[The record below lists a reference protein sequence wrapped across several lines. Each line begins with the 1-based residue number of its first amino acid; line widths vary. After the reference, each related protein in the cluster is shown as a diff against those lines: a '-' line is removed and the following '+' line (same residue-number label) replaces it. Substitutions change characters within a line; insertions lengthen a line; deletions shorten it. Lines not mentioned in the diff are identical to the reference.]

1 MILKGGGAMAEARHS
16 PLETE
21 LPWQA
26 SDGSLSLEE
35 LAFVRQFGVRRRG
48 RASAY
53 LGGLPLPLEPNRVA
67 AMGAV
72 RVLWL
77 GPDEWLVTATE
88 GGEGGLGER
97 LARSEAALVTD
108 LSASRVVIV
117 VSGPSARRL
126 LEAGCG
132 IDLHP
137 RAFATGDCA
146 QTLLARVPV
155 IIDQVAPA
163 PAYRVFVRRSQARWL
178 AGWMIDAAG
187 GL

>member
-1 MILKGGGAMAEARHS
+1 MTLTGGGAMAEPRQS
-16 PLETE
+16 PLAGALPWTAPDGSVSFEE
-21 LPWQA
+21 LPFA
-26 SDGSLSLEE
+26 
-35 LAFVRQFGVRRRG
+35 RQFGVRRRG

-53 LGGLPLPLEPNRVA
+53 LAGLPLPLEPNRVA

-88 GGEGGLGER
+88 GGEAGLGER
-97 LARSEAALVTD
+97 LARIEGVVVTD
-108 LSASRVVIV
+108 LSSSRAVVT
-117 VSGPSARRL
+117 VSGPAARRL

-132 IDLHP
+132 LDLHP
-137 RAFATGDCA
+137 RAFASGDCA

-163 PAYRVFVRRSQARWL
+163 PAYRVFIRRSLARWL
-178 AGWMIDAAG
+178 AGWMIDAAA

>member
-1 MILKGGGAMAEARHS
+1 MAEARRS
-16 PLETE
+16 PLEAV
-21 LPWQA
+21 LPWRA
-26 SDGSLSLEE
+26 ADGGVSLEE
-35 LAFVRQFGVRRRG
+35 LRFVRQFGVRRRG

-53 LGGLPLPLEPNRVA
+53 LAGLPLPLEVNRVA
-67 AMGAV
+67 VMGAA

-97 LARSEAALVTD
+97 LARTEGALTTD
-108 LSASRVVIV
+108 LSSSRAVIAI
-117 VSGPSARRL
+117 SGPAARRL

-137 RAFATGDCA
+137 RAFAPGDCA

-163 PAYRVFVRRSQARWL
+163 PAYRVFVRRSLARWL
-178 AGWMIDAAG
+178 AAWMIDAAA

>member
-1 MILKGGGAMAEARHS
+1 V
-16 PLETE
+16 

-26 SDGSLSLEE
+26 PERAVLIEE
-35 LAFVRQFGVRRRG
+35 LAFTRQFGVRRRG

-53 LGGLPLPLEPNRVA
+53 LAGLPLPLEPNRVA

-88 GGEGGLGER
+88 GSEAGLGER
-97 LARSEAALVTD
+97 LARIEGTTITD
-108 LSASRVVIV
+108 LSSSRTVIS
-117 VSGPSARRL
+117 VSGPAARRL

-132 IDLHP
+132 LDLHP
-137 RAFATGDCA
+137 RAFAPGDCA

-155 IIDQVAPA
+155 IIDQVSPS
-163 PAYRVFVRRSQARWL
+163 PTYRVFIRRSFARWL
-178 AGWMIDAAG
+178 AGWMIDAAP

>member
-1 MILKGGGAMAEARHS
+1 MSEGRRS
-16 PLETE
+16 PLETV
-21 LPWQA
+21 LPWRA
-26 SDGSLSLEE
+26 ADEAVVLEE
-35 LAFVRQFGVRRRG
+35 LPFVRQFGVRRRG

-53 LGGLPLPLEPNRVA
+53 LAGLPLPLEPNRVA

-88 GGEGGLGER
+88 GGEAALGER
-97 LARSEAALVTD
+97 LSRIEGALTTD
-108 LSASRVVIV
+108 LSASRAVIG
-117 VSGPSARRL
+117 VSGPAARRL

-132 IDLHP
+132 VDLHP
-137 RAFATGDCA
+137 RAFAPGDCA

-163 PAYRVFVRRSQARWL
+163 PSYRVFVRRSLARWL
-178 AGWMIDAAG
+178 VQWMIDAAA

>member
-1 MILKGGGAMAEARHS
+1 MAEARHS
-16 PLETE
+16 PLATV
-21 LPWQA
+21 LPWRA
-26 SDGSLSLEE
+26 ADGAVLLEE
-35 LAFVRQFGVRRRG
+35 LPFTRQFGVRRRG

-53 LGGLPLPLEPNRVA
+53 LAGLPLPLEPNRVA

-97 LARSEAALVTD
+97 LVRIEGGTVSD
-108 LSASRVVIV
+108 LSSSRAVIA
-117 VSGPSARRL
+117 VSGPAARQL

-132 IDLHP
+132 LDLHP
-137 RAFATGDCA
+137 RAFAAGDCA
-146 QTLLARVPV
+146 QTLLAHVPV

-163 PAYRVFVRRSQARWL
+163 PVYRVFVRRSLARWL
-178 AGWMIDAAG
+178 AGWMIDAAAG
-187 GL
+187 F

>member
-1 MILKGGGAMAEARHS
+1 MAELRHPPLDAVLPWRAAGGAV
-16 PLETE
+16 
-21 LPWQA
+21 Q
-26 SDGSLSLEE
+26 LEE
-35 LAFVRQFGVRRRG
+35 LRFTSQFGVRRRG
-48 RASAY
+48 RAAAY
-53 LGGLPLPLEPNRVA
+53 LAGLPLPLEPNRVA
-67 AMGAV
+67 AMGAA

-97 LARSEAALVTD
+97 LARTEGAFVTD
-108 LSASRVVIV
+108 LSSSRAVIA
-117 VSGPSARRL
+117 VSGAAARRL

-137 RAFATGDCA
+137 RKFAPGDCA

-163 PAYRVFVRRSQARWL
+163 PAYRVFVRRSLACWL
-178 AGWMIDAAG
+178 ARWMIDAAA

>member
-1 MILKGGGAMAEARHS
+1 MAERRHS
-16 PLETE
+16 PLEAL

-26 SDGSLSLEE
+26 ADGSVLIEE
-35 LAFVRQFGVRRRG
+35 IPITRQFGVRRRG

-53 LGGLPLPLEPNRVA
+53 LAGLPLPLEPNRVT

-77 GPDEWLVTATE
+77 GPDEWLVTTTE
-88 GGEGGLGER
+88 GSEAGLGER
-97 LARSEAALVTD
+97 LVRIEGATITD
-108 LSASRVVIV
+108 LSSSRAVIA
-117 VSGPSARRL
+117 VSGPAARRL

-132 IDLHP
+132 LDLHQ
-137 RAFATGDCA
+137 RAFAPGDCA

-155 IIDQVAPA
+155 IIDQVSPA
-163 PAYRVFVRRSQARWL
+163 PAYRVFVRRSTARWL
-178 AGWMIDAAG
+178 AGWMIDAAA